1 MERIKLDVEWLLA
14 HGFERIG
21 GMQPV
26 GQGQEYRL
34 KLSKTES
41 ISVYI
46 STTPDSYGS
55 HGLHMSVRTKFT
67 KAELSKSS
75 FNSEMTDKNYFYLD
89 ELFTLFDLTG
99 NSECKE
105 FFTD

>member
-1 MERIKLDVEWLLA
+1 MERVKLDVEWLLA
-14 HGFERIG
+14 HGFEKIG

-26 GQGQEYRL
+26 GQGQEYWL

-41 ISVYI
+41 ISIYI
-46 STTPDSYGS
+46 SATPDTYGS

-75 FNSEMTDKNYFYLD
+75 FNPEMTDKNYFYLD